1 MKTETVNL
9 SLPKELAEFVR
20 QDMSLG
26 AYGTIHEY
34 FRELVRQRRQ
44 ARIESDVKFLE
55 EAIAGAPDEEPS
67 QQFFDDVSAAQ
78 KRHRAVKKRTR

>member
-1 MKTETVNL
+1 VKTESVSL

-26 AYGTIHEY
+26 AYSTVHEY

-55 EAIAGAPDEEPS
+55 EAIAGAQDEEPP
-67 QQFFDDVSAAQ
+67 QQFFDEVSATQ
-78 KRHRAVKKRTR
+78 KRLRAAKKRTR